1 MSVRSLDREG
11 RDRLDRAVAAIDW
24 DEAACRFGSP
34 QRMRVAAWAADSGL
48 VEGEMRRLF
57 PDPEQRAV
65 MCEFTGPRITEKIV
79 GVAVVTNPNLWN
91 AGNLWDPCRAT
102 SFCGWLRRTAT
113 AIARANPARVLHGRT
128 RPISAWDDE
137 EGNNPIMDGPLRPM
151 PASGTVA
158 SDALFDEHPD
168 LRVMRPCDPV
178 WTRRWRRAD
187 MADTDVVD
195 GLRRLLVED
204 GYWHHSLDRVDTRVA
219 CALLLA
225 PVPERRAMILPAAF
239 PDGVWHDA
247 AVVYWPTQT
256 GRRDMADQYVQA
268 RRAVERVALREGRFE
283 WHVWT
288 MLGTAMAR
296 LLAD

>member
-24 DEAACRFGSP
+24 DEDACRFGSP
-34 QRMRVAAWAADSGL
+34 ERMRVAAWAADSGL

-65 MCEFTGPRITEKIV
+65 MCEFTGPRIMEKIV

-91 AGNLWDPCRAT
+91 PGNLWDPRRAT

-113 AIARANPARVLHGRT
+113 AVARANPARVLHGRT
-128 RPISAWDDE
+128 RPVSAWDDE
-137 EGNNPIMDGPLRPM
+137 EGNNPIMDGAPRPM
-151 PASGTVA
+151 PVSGNVETA
-158 SDALFDEHPD
+158 ALFDREPD
-168 LRVMRPCDPV
+168 LRVMRPCDPA
-178 WTRRWRRAD
+178 WSRRWARTAR
-187 MADTDVVD
+187 TDAAAMGV
-195 GLRRLLVED
+195 LRRRLVKD
-204 GYWHHSLDRVDTRVA
+204 GYWHRSLDRLDTDVA

-239 PDGVWHDA
+239 PDGVWRDA
-247 AVVYWPTQT
+247 AHAYWPTQT
-256 GRRDMADQYVQA
+256 GRRHVAESYAAA
-268 RRAVERVALREGRFE
+268 RAAVERVALCEGRFE

-288 MLGTAMAR
+288 ELGTAMAR